1 MTSEQLWTSAAWRQL
16 ASDWIDDRLGD
27 AGIKR
32 TGDVTQPRVR
42 PWGTVLTASTSAG
55 PVWMKAPGPETV
67 FEVSLYQLLRKV
79 VPEWIVPPIAVD
91 VERGWLLLPDGGTTL
106 WASGNDPVEGM
117 VRVLPQYAR
126 LQRDLMPHAENL
138 LSVGVVDMR
147 APIMLQRFDEAV
159 EAVARRGRPDII
171 RQIGARRAVV
181 AEWCCELAALPI
193 PASLDHND
201 LHTKNVFVSPVL
213 IDGDRI
219 RFYDWGDSV
228 VAHPFAS
235 MIVGLKGMTLMHGVA
250 PSDPIM
256 LRLRDAYLAAFSD
269 LAPHKELVRQMELA
283 CRVGM
288 IARTLVWERAL
299 QSAGGH
305 SDFETAPLETL
316 QSVLNDK
323 WS

>member
-1 MTSEQLWTSAAWRQL
+1 VAAEQHWTSQAWREL
-16 ASDWIDDRLGD
+16 ATGWVDDKLGE

-42 PWGTVLTASTSAG
+42 PWGTVLTADTSAG

-67 FEVSLYQLLRKV
+67 FEVSLYKLLQKV

-106 WASGNDPVEGM
+106 RASGKDPVEGM
-117 VRVLPQYAR
+117 VRVLPQYAQ
-126 LQRDLMPHAENL
+126 LQRELMPHVQGL
-138 LSVGVVDMR
+138 LDAGVVDMR

-159 EAVARRGRPDII
+159 EACARRGRTEVIERI
-171 RQIGARRAVV
+171 AARRDVV
-181 AEWCCELAALPI
+181 AAWCSELAGLSI

-201 LHTKNVFVSPVL
+201 LHTNNVLV
-213 IDGDRI
+213 DGDRA

-235 MIVGLKGMTLMHGVA
+235 MIVGLRGMTLMHGFA
-250 PSDPIM
+250 PDDPIM
-256 LRLRDAYLAAFSD
+256 RRLRDAYLAAFSD
-269 LAPHKELVRQMELA
+269 LASHKELVRQMELA

-305 SDFETAPLETL
+305 SDFEDAPLRTL
-316 QSVLNDK
+316 QSVLADE